1 MAKKGGYGFGIVGCG
16 MIADFHARAI
26 EGMKGG
32 HLACVFSR
40 SKANADRVAKA
51 FDCASYQN
59 YKTFLAHPGLDIVA
73 IATPSGAHLEPCVQ
87 AAKAGKHIICEKPLE
102 VTLERVDRMIRAC
115 DENRVMLAGI
125 FPRRFNEAT
134 TVFKRAVD
142 SGRLGKITLADAYI
156 KWYRTQ
162 EYYDSGDWRGT
173 WLLDGGGA
181 LMNQSIHTIDLLYY
195 LAGEV
200 ASVCAY
206 ADRAIHKGIETEDNA
221 VAIVKFK
228 SGALGVIEG
237 STSCF
242 SPTGHPAEVHVCG
255 ADGSI
260 FMRDNAFTVWDF
272 KKKKPSDQKIMQKF
286 RAETGEA
293 GAGAADPRAID
304 FSGHQK
310 NFEDAVRSLKGGK
323 KPLIDGKEA
332 RKSIEIILAIYR
344 SALKGGKPVRLPL
357 KRTPV
362 RKNLSMMKKITLI
375 FYSD

>member
-16 MIADFHARAI
+16 MIADFHAKAI
-26 EGMKGG
+26 EDMKGG

-40 SKANADRVAKA
+40 SKTNANRVAKA
-51 FDCASYQN
+51 FGCASYQD
-59 YKTFLAHPGLDIVA
+59 YKSFLAHPGLDIVA
-73 IATPSGAHLEPCVQ
+73 IATPSGAHLEPVVQ
-87 AAKAGKHIICEKPLE
+87 AAKAGKHIVCEKPLE

-115 DENRVMLAGI
+115 DETGVMLAGI

-134 TVFKRAVD
+134 ITFKKAVD
-142 SGRLGKITLADAYI
+142 TGRLGKVTLADAYV

-162 EYYDSGDWRGT
+162 KYYDSGEWRGT

-195 LAGEV
+195 LAGDV
-200 ASVCAY
+200 DSVCAY
-206 ADRAIHKGIETEDNA
+206 ADRTIHEGIETEDNA
-221 VAIVKFK
+221 VAIVRFK

-242 SPTGHPAEVHVCG
+242 SPTGHPAEVHMCG
-255 ADGSI
+255 AEGSI
-260 FMRDNAFTVWDF
+260 FMRDDKFTVWDF
-272 KKKKPSDQKIMQKF
+272 KKKKPVDKKITQRF
-286 RAETGEA
+286 RAQLGEA
-293 GAGAADPRAID
+293 GAGAADPSTID
-304 FSGHQK
+304 YSGHQK
-310 NFEDAVRSLKGGK
+310 NFEDAVRSLRTGK

-344 SALKGGKPVRLPL
+344 SALTGGKPVKLPL

-362 RKNLSMMKKITLI
+362 RRS
-375 FYSD
+375 FR

>member
-26 EGMKGG
+26 AGMQGG
-32 HLACVFSR
+32 YLACVFSR
-40 SKANADRVAKA
+40 SKANSDRIAKA
-51 FDCASYQN
+51 FNCAAYQN
-59 YKTFLAHPGLDIVA
+59 YHAFLAHPGLDIVA

-134 TVFKRAVD
+134 AAFRKAVD
-142 SGRLGKITLADAYI
+142 TGRLGKITLADAYI
-156 KWYRTQ
+156 KWHRTQ

-200 ASVCAY
+200 TSVCAY
-206 ADRAIHKGIETEDNA
+206 ADRAIHEGIETEDNA

-242 SPTGHPAEVHVCG
+242 SATGHPAEVHICG

-260 FMRDNAFTVWDF
+260 FMRDNSFSVWDF
-272 KKKKPSDQKIMQKF
+272 KKKKPADKKIKQKF
-286 RAETGEA
+286 RAETREA

-310 NFEDAVRSLKGGK
+310 NFEDAVRSLRGGK

-344 SALKGGKPVRLPL
+344 SALTDGKPVRLPL

-362 RKNLSMMKKITLI
+362 RKS
-375 FYSD
+375 FG

>member
-1 MAKKGGYGFGIVGCG
+1 MSKKGGYGFGIVGCG

-26 EGMKGG
+26 KAMIGG

-40 SKANADRVAKA
+40 SKANADRVAGA
-51 FDCASYQN
+51 YNCASYQD
-59 YKTFLAHPGLDIVA
+59 YKEFLAHPGLDIIA
-73 IATPSGAHLEPCVQ
+73 IATPSGAHLDPCIQ
-87 AAKAGKHIICEKPLE
+87 AAEAGKHVICEKPLE

-115 DENRVMLAGI
+115 KDNGVMLAGI
-125 FPRRFNEAT
+125 FPRRFSEAT
-134 TVFKRAVD
+134 TVFKKAVD

-200 ASVCAY
+200 DSVCAY
-206 ADRAIHKGIETEDNA
+206 ADLSIHKGIETEDNA

-228 SGALGVIEG
+228 NGALGVVEG
-237 STSCF
+237 STACF
-242 SPTGHPAEVHVCG
+242 SPTGHPAEVHLCG
-255 ADGSI
+255 SDGSI
-260 FMRDNAFTVWDF
+260 FMRDNSFTVWDF
-272 KKKKPSDQKIMQKF
+272 KKKRPSDKKTKQKF
-286 RAETGEA
+286 QAELGEV
-293 GAGAADPRAID
+293 GAGAADPKAID

-310 NFEDAVRSLKGGK
+310 CFEDAVRSLKSKK
-323 KPLIDGKEA
+323 KPLIDGLEA

-344 SALKGGKPVRLPL
+344 SALKGGKPVQLPL

-362 RKNLSMMKKITLI
+362 RRR
-375 FYSD
+375 FR

>member
-1 MAKKGGYGFGIVGCG
+1 MAKRGGFGFGIVGCG

-40 SKANADRVAKA
+40 SKANADRVATVYN
-51 FDCASYQN
+51 CASYQN

-73 IATPSGAHLEPCVQ
+73 IATPSGAHLEPCLQ

-115 DENRVMLAGI
+115 DENGVMLAGI

-134 TVFKRAVD
+134 TVFKQAVNT
-142 SGRLGKITLADAYI
+142 GRLGKITLADAYI

-181 LMNQSIHTIDLLYY
+181 LMNQSIHTIDLLSY

-206 ADRAIHKGIETEDNA
+206 ADRAIHEDIETEDNA

-242 SPTGHPAEVHVCG
+242 SPTGHPAEVHLCG

-260 FMRDNAFTVWDF
+260 FMRDNSFTVWDF
-272 KKKKPSDQKIMQKF
+272 KKKKPSDPKIRQKF
-286 RAETGEA
+286 RVQTGVA
-293 GAGAADPRAID
+293 GAGAADPGAID

-310 NFEDAVRSLKGGK
+310 NFEDAVRSLTAGK

-344 SALKGGKPVRLPL
+344 SALTGGKPVRLPL

-362 RKNLSMMKKITLI
+362 RQS
-375 FYSD
+375 FR

>member
-16 MIADFHARAI
+16 MIAEFHARAI
-26 EGMKGG
+26 ERMKGA

-40 SKANADRVAKA
+40 SKANADRIAKA

-59 YKTFLAHPGLDIVA
+59 YGTFLAHPGLDIVA
-73 IATPSGAHLEPCVQ
+73 IATPSGAHLEPSLQ

-102 VTLERVDRMIRAC
+102 VTLERVDRMIRTC
-115 DENRVMLAGI
+115 DENGVMLAGI

-134 TVFKRAVD
+134 KVFKQAVTN
-142 SGRLGKITLADAYI
+142 GRLGRITLADAYI

-195 LAGEV
+195 LSGEV
-200 ASVCAY
+200 ESVSAY

-237 STSCF
+237 STSCY
-242 SPTGHPAEVHVCG
+242 SPTGHPAEVHICG
-255 ADGSI
+255 SEGSV

-272 KKKKPSDQKIMQKF
+272 KRKKPSDQKIMHKF
-286 RAETGEA
+286 RAEAGIA

-323 KPLIDGKEA
+323 KPLIDGREA

-344 SALKGGKPVRLPL
+344 SALTGGKPVRLPL

-362 RKNLSMMKKITLI
+362 RKR
-375 FYSD
+375 FQ